1 MAKYTITFSCGHTE
15 TIQLYGSIANRE
27 DYIKWASEHGECHAC
42 KDACKAD
49 KRAKE
54 HEYAVTNAKKYDLPV
69 LEGSEKQISWAIDI
83 RQRMIEEIEMYC
95 KGHSFEEMKEKWQA
109 ASENQKEK
117 MLNAEKDTYA
127 YKLSHI
133 FVETSAKFYIENQ

>member
-15 TIQLYGSIANRE
+15 TVQLSGSIASRE
-27 DYIKWASEHGECHAC
+27 DYIKWASEHGQCHAC
-42 KDACKAD
+42 KDAEKAD

-54 HEYAVTNAKKYDLPV
+54 HEVALSNAQKYELLA

-83 RQRMIEEIEMYC
+83 RQRMIEEIEMAC
-95 KGHSFEEMKEKWQA
+95 KGHSFEEMKEKWQSI
-109 ASENQKEK
+109 SEEQKEK
-117 MLNAEKDTYA
+117 MLNAGKDTYA